1 MKRKKKRKE
10 KKRNVNELKSQPSAK
25 QSNTRRLLASNVL
38 EIPTSSASPTIR
50 GLSYASP
57 ETPVRDTLATP
68 ETRSILVETWSKIF
82 RSRKKKKRT
91 SISRKRRRRRRKRK
105 KENDLEKAPS
115 TRPLSS
121 DLYTQG
127 THLSRGFRSD
137 STQHVT
143 FAPRGVK
150 RAPTVRV
157 HGGSRHC
164 QSRSNHR
171 DARSITR
178 TISHQILRRD
188 GG

>member
-82 RSRKKKKRT
+82 RSRKKKKERVFQEKEEEEEERGKKRT
-91 SISRKRRRRRRKRK
+91 TSRK
-105 KENDLEKAPS
+105 L
-115 TRPLSS
+115 RP
-121 DLYTQG
+121 
-127 THLSRGFRSD
+127 RVRC
-137 STQHVT
+137 
-143 FAPRGVK
+143 
-150 RAPTVRV
+150 RATYIPRV
-157 HGGSRHC
+157 HIFLAAFVRIAH
-164 QSRSNHR
+164 N
-171 DARSITR
+171 T
-178 TISHQILRRD
+178 
-188 GG
+188 